1 MTHENVL
8 ESAGLVLSTLMS
20 SGEFDSQSSAW
31 DAVNDPEVLL
41 AMEELL
47 SPMRARIAIT
57 RNRCFL
63 VPTDLSSPFLKNVKK
78 MRDIFRDQEKDEP
91 GRLNL
96 AAVITLLVLHKL
108 LDERSEDALS
118 QAGRGG
124 VVPVQAMV
132 DECEDALKSMARQEG
147 LSDYMQSAL
156 DEWERSAQPPTG
168 RPNVNSHEG
177 YVRYVL
183 LGLSRKGVIAVE
195 GASEEGRMATFAPTE
210 RLRLQA
216 RELLNSERYQEII
229 SQLYG
234 EGE

>member
-1 MTHENVL
+1 MHESVL
-8 ESAGLVLSTLMS
+8 ESAGLVLSTLMV
-20 SGEFDSQSSAW
+20 SGEFDSQSPAW

-57 RNRCFL
+57 HNRCFL
-63 VPTDLSSPFLKNVKK
+63 VPTDLSSPFLKNSKRMCK
-78 MRDIFRDQEKDEP
+78 MFRDQERDEP

-96 AAVITLLVLHKL
+96 AAAITLLVLRKL

-132 DECEDALKSMARQEG
+132 DECEDAFLRMARQEG
-147 LSDYMQSAL
+147 LSDHMQSAL

-168 RPNVNSHEG
+168 YPNVSSHEG

-183 LGLSRKGVIAVE
+183 LGLSRKGIIAVE
-195 GASEEGRMATFAPTE
+195 GSNEEGRMSTFAPTE

-216 RELLNSERYQEII
+216 RELLNSERYQEIV

>member
-1 MTHENVL
+1 MMHENVL
-8 ESAGLVLSTLMS
+8 ESAGLVLSTLMTR
-20 SGEFDSQSSAW
+20 GEFDSQSPAW
-31 DAVNDPEVLL
+31 DAVNDSEVLL

-47 SPMRARIAIT
+47 SPMSARIAIT

-63 VPTDLSSPFLKNVKK
+63 VPTDLSSPFLRNAQRMRNV
-78 MRDIFRDQEKDEP
+78 FRDQEKDEP

-96 AAVITLLVLHKL
+96 AAIITLLVLRKL

-124 VVPVQAMV
+124 VVPVQVMV
-132 DECEDALKSMARQEG
+132 DECEDAFRSMERQEG

-156 DEWERSAQPPTG
+156 DEWNRSAQPPTG
-168 RPNVNSHEG
+168 RPNVKTHEG

-183 LGLSRKGVIAVE
+183 LGLSRKGIIAVE
-195 GASEEGRMATFAPTE
+195 GPGEEGRMATFAPTE

-216 RELLNSERYQEII
+216 RELLNSERYQEVV